1 MCSFSSISS
10 TYLSTLEPSPH
21 SVAYIYSSGFLVFP
35 KSKIIYTEGRG
46 WQRGEIF
53 WKRNKLQIN
62 RGNAHTV
69 QELNKASSKILDTV
83 LSTSKEGLVA
93 I

>member
-1 MCSFSSISS
+1 M
-10 TYLSTLEPSPH
+10 
-21 SVAYIYSSGFLVFP
+21 
-35 KSKIIYTEGRG
+35 
-46 WQRGEIF
+46 QRGEIY